1 MAPLKGCDALE
12 PAPAPGVADVRGQ
25 DDVVTDPGRPD
36 TAGTRRPSVPVLV
49 ALALPLLLA
58 VAVVVAAVVGRVQG
72 VEVAGLG
79 GTETGGT
86 GPSAAAAP
94 ETGPLAVVP
103 VDAPDSGGPECAA
116 LLAALPAELPA
127 GGGTLAARPLADP
140 APPGTRAWAAAPRP
154 VVLRCG
160 LTRPVEL
167 TPTSALLEV
176 NGVRWL
182 RLDDGLPD
190 PVIVSYVAVDRP
202 VYVVLTAPTG
212 AGSGPLQ
219 AVADV
224 VRQTLT
230 ATEVA
235 VR

>member
-1 MAPLKGCDALE
+1 
-12 PAPAPGVADVRGQ
+12 VADVRGQ
-25 DDVVTDPGRPD
+25 DDVVTDPGPPD
-36 TAGTRRPSVPVLV
+36 TAGSQRRRRPSVPVLV

-58 VAVVVAAVVGRVQG
+58 VVVAVAAVVGRVQG

-79 GTETGGT
+79 DAGSGGSGSGAS
-86 GPSAAAAP
+86 GPSAPAAA

-103 VDAPDSGGPECAA
+103 VDAPDSEGPECAA

-182 RLDDGLPD
+182 RLDDGVPD

-202 VYVVLTAPTG
+202 VYVVLTAPTDT
-212 AGSGPLQ
+212 GSGPLQ
-219 AVADV
+219 AVADI

>member
-1 MAPLKGCDALE
+1 M
-12 PAPAPGVADVRGQ
+12 
-25 DDVVTDPGRPD
+25 TDPGRPD
-36 TAGTRRPSVPVLV
+36 SAATRRRRRPSALVLV

-58 VAVVVAAVVGRVQG
+58 VVVAVVAVVGRVQG

-79 GTETGGT
+79 GTESRTGAGGT
-86 GPSAAAAP
+86 GPSAPAAP
-94 ETGPLAVVP
+94 ETGPLALVP
-103 VDAPDSGGPECAA
+103 VDAPDSGGPDCAA

-127 GGGTLAARPLADP
+127 GGGTLPARPLADP

-167 TPTSALLEV
+167 TPTSTLLEV

-182 RLDDGLPD
+182 RLDDGVPD

-202 VYVVLTAPTG
+202 VYVVLTVPTD

-230 ATEVA
+230 ATDVA

>member
-1 MAPLKGCDALE
+1 MTE
-12 PAPAPGVADVRGQ
+12 PAASEAR
-25 DDVVTDPGRPD
+25 PGRRR
-36 TAGTRRPSVPVLV
+36 RRPPVPVLV

-58 VAVVVAAVVGRVQG
+58 VAVAALGIVGRVRG
-72 VEVAGLG
+72 VEGAGLAG
-79 GTETGGT
+79 GGSTDTT
-86 GPSAAAAP
+86 TVAAP

-103 VDAPDSGGPECAA
+103 VDAPDAGGPECGA
-116 LLAALPAELPA
+116 LLAALPADLPA
-127 GGGTLAARPLADP
+127 GNGTLPTRPLADP
-140 APPGTRAWAAAPRP
+140 VPPGTHAWAAAPRP

-182 RLDDGLPD
+182 RLDDGVPD

-202 VYVVLTAPTG
+202 VYVVLTAPTD

-224 VRQTLT
+224 VRQTLD
-230 ATEVA
+230 ATDVV